1 MASRIERLLASLQA
15 FYGRLPA
22 PPRDPFT
29 VFVHEVLSVHS
40 TPPKRDAAIGAL
52 KRIRALTPDAMW
64 RAPQAKLE
72 ASVAKA
78 GPYLEQRLRALRA
91 GVDLFRRSPG
101 LPAVIKGPL
110 PAALKALK
118 PFPQM
123 GEGGAYRMLLFA
135 ADHAVM
141 PVNASLSRAAR
152 RLGYGERFTDFNR
165 TARAVRRALAL
176 ELPATPVAYGRAYL
190 YLAHHGASTCTETDP
205 HCGVCP
211 LLSECPEGKKR
222 LHIANSERVSENR
235 TRSE

>member
-1 MASRIERLLASLQA
+1 VSRIEHLLAKLQT

-29 VFVHEVLSVHS
+29 IFVWEVLSAHS
-40 TPPKRDAAIGAL
+40 TPLKRDAAVGAL

-64 RAPQAKLE
+64 RAPQARLE
-72 ASVAKA
+72 ASVAMA

-91 GVDLFRRSPG
+91 GVDLFRRSPA

-118 PFPQM
+118 RFPQM

-135 ADHAVM
+135 ADHAVL
-141 PVNASLSRAAR
+141 PVDARISRTTR
-152 RLGYGERFTDFNR
+152 RLGYGQQFADFNR
-165 TARAVRRALAL
+165 TARSIRRALAV
-176 ELPATPVAYGRAYL
+176 ELPSTPAAYRPAYL
-190 YLAHHGASTCTETDP
+190 YLAHHGANTCTETDP

-222 LHIANSERVSENR
+222 LQIAD
-235 TRSE
+235 